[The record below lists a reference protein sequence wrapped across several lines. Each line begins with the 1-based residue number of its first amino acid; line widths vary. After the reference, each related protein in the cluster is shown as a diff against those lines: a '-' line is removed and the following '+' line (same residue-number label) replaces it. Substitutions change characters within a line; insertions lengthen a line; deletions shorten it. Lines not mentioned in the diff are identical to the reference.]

1 MPDTDYEIKAI
12 TDSLSG
18 GTNQEL
24 RLTYNVSQAV
34 AQVEASGAELA
45 RAGRRFT
52 LGNSAA
58 ITGIANV
65 TALPT
70 TAAQWVLWNLSN
82 SVSLFIEEVGVY
94 LTSGTPGA
102 GGILLAA
109 VTPAP
114 ATAIV
119 APTYPG
125 TAIANVNPASSRISV
140 AVVKASATL
149 AVAPC
154 WYPIANNDDSN
165 VGAFPGSGT
174 LENRN
179 VNGRLV
185 IPPRCGLALAVLG
198 LAGSTPLFAPFA
210 SWYEVTVPN
219 E

>member
-1 MPDTDYEIKAI
+1 MADTDYEIRTF
-12 TDSLSG
+12 TDNLSG
-18 GTNQEL
+18 GANRPL
-24 RLTYNVSQAV
+24 RLTYNESQAV

-52 LGNSAA
+52 LGNNAA
-58 ITGIANV
+58 ITGIAPV

-70 TAAQWVLWNLSN
+70 TAASFVLWNLDTAK
-82 SVSLFIEEVGVY
+82 SLFIEEVGMY
-94 LTSGTPGA
+94 LTSGTPGV
-102 GGILLAA
+102 GGVLLVA
-109 VTPAP
+109 VTPPP

-119 APTYPG
+119 APTYAG
-125 TAIANVNPASSRISV
+125 TIISNANPASSKSSL

-165 VGAFPGSGT
+165 VGAFPGSAT

-179 VNGRLV
+179 VNGRFIV
-185 IPPRCGLALAVLG
+185 PPRCGLAMVVLG
-198 LAGSTPLFAPFA
+198 LAGTTPLWAPFA
-210 SWYEVTVPN
+210 SWYEVIVPT